1 MTVGE
6 LREKYREVFGEET
19 RSGNKDWQWKRIAW
33 RIQEMEYGGLSERA
47 KRRAGDLANELDI
60 RSRVPLGAFENA
72 PGKKRKIVRVSATA
86 LVSHDRRLPMPG
98 TVINREYKG
107 NIYQVKVL
115 DEGFEYEDRI
125 FKSLPDSPGNSDSV
139 KAWFFPGTLS
149 PSSAYFVKTICFI
162 TCYGGVP
169 SWGSAFPEPGIFC
182 ISTSKSHI

>member
-1 MTVGE
+1 MSETIAAQVTALRRMTVGE

-19 RSGNKDWQWKRIAW
+19 RSGNKDWLWKRIAW
-33 RIQEMEYGGLSERA
+33 RIQEIEYGGLSERA

-60 RSRVPLGAFENA
+60 RSRVPLGAFDDA

-115 DEGFEYEDRI
+115 DDGFEYEDRI
-125 FKSLPDSPGNSDSV
+125 FKSLSAIAKEITGSHWNGF
-139 KAWFFPGTLS
+139 KFFNL
-149 PSSAYFVKTICFI
+149 
-162 TCYGGVP
+162 
-169 SWGSAFPEPGIFC
+169 
-182 ISTSKSHI
+182 